1 MHDWCALPPPCGLFG
16 CRARISLLHRL
27 HCTCRLT
34 VELLPHCAAHR
45 HLHTSKR
52 HTQEYRLSMCCCW
65 DTLGHAVISASDQK
79 KPVSPMQRCR
89 LLRVRGMTAHRSLH
103 ALWLT
108 AVQAPCCASLRQGSL
123 HAAMAATRTVS
134 EATDVRVAEQETS
147 WSMEKVIECPP
158 KRLHM

>member
-1 MHDWCALPPPCGLFG
+1 MIGVLCRCHAVCLAAVSGSPC
-16 CRARISLLHRL
+16 
-27 HCTCRLT
+27 CTDCTAHACRLM

-45 HLHTSKR
+45 HLHTSKQ
-52 HTQEYRLSMCCCW
+52 HTQEHRLSMYCCW
-65 DTLGHAVISASDQK
+65 DTLGHAIISASDRK

-89 LLRVRGMTAHRSLH
+89 LLRALGMTAHRSLH

-134 EATDVRVAEQETS
+134 WRLMCAWLSKGRLGR
-147 WSMEKVIECPP
+147 W
-158 KRLHM
+158 KR